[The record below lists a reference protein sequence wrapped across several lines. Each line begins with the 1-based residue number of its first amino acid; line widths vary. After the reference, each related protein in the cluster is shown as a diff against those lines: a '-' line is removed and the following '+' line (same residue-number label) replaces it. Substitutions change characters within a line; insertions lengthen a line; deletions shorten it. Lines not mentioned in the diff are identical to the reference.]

1 LSDISITL
9 FGDISTHEFLRGLY
23 KFIQN
28 RMKHMKNLLVLPAV
42 KNIEKSAK
50 EMDSVN
56 VTTGRFKDV
65 EILIKDNRPQIF
77 FQSTPLESFDSIWLS
92 SFWSSRAIAYTIKLY
107 LESKNIHHSHV
118 EKNSSKLTDQMAFA
132 LAGLPVPDTY
142 FYGGPTNPALVE
154 KIEKHLTYPLII
166 KDNKGS
172 MGRHSFLVHSREEL
186 TKCLFKL
193 PTHKKFQFQEFIPN
207 DYDWGVMVVH
217 GQVISGEKSFG
228 QGKDFRNNACNG
240 AKEVFV
246 PVKDIPQDIKDLAIQ
261 ASATLGLK
269 WSRADIIIDK
279 RDNSPH
285 LLEVNRTPGITK
297 GTTEEKGA
305 QAFLKNFLDS

>member
-1 LSDISITL
+1 
-9 FGDISTHEFLRGLY
+9 
-23 KFIQN
+23 
-28 RMKHMKNLLVLPAV
+28 MKNLLVLPAV

-50 EMDSVN
+50 NMDSVN

-65 EILIKDNRPQIF
+65 EILIKDNQPQIF
-77 FQSTPLESFDSIWLS
+77 FQGTSLESFDSIWLS
-92 SFWSSRAIAYTIKLY
+92 SFWNSRAIAYTIKLY
-107 LESKNIHHSHV
+107 LESKNVHHSHV
-118 EKNSSKLTDQMAFA
+118 EKNSSKLTDIMTFS
-132 LAGLPVPDTY
+132 LAELPVPDTY
-142 FYGGPTNPALVE
+142 FHGGATHPRLVE
-154 KIEKHLTYPLII
+154 DIENHLSYPLVI

-172 MGRHSFLVHSREEL
+172 MGRDSFLVHSREEL
-186 TKCLFKL
+186 QECLTNL
-193 PTHKKFQFQEFIPN
+193 PSHKKFHFQQFIPN
-207 DYDWGVMVVH
+207 DYDWGIMVVE

-261 ASATLGLK
+261 ASSTLGLK
-269 WSRADIIIDK
+269 WSRTDIIIDR

-285 LLEVNRTPGITK
+285 ILEVNRTPGITK

-305 QAFLKNFLDS
+305 QDFLRNFLKST